1 LPEGE
6 RREDLVQW
14 IDLNTTIMEAAGLD
28 PLPRSQGMSLLPLAR
43 GDADAPS
50 RGWAICEYLNSGHA
64 YDPPVLMT
72 MLRHDRY
79 KLIVQHG
86 APATDRQRDGEL
98 YDLETDPQELTNMWN
113 VEEMSEVRIG
123 LERMLL
129 DVMVATRDLSQP
141 REAHW

>member
-1 LPEGE
+1 
-6 RREDLVQW
+6 
-14 IDLNTTIMEAAGLD
+14 
-28 PLPRSQGMSLLPLAR
+28 
-43 GDADAPS
+43 
-50 RGWAICEYLNSGHA
+50 
-64 YDPPVLMT
+64 MT

-98 YDLETDPQELTNMWN
+98 YDLETDPQELTNLWN

-123 LERMLL
+123 LERTLL